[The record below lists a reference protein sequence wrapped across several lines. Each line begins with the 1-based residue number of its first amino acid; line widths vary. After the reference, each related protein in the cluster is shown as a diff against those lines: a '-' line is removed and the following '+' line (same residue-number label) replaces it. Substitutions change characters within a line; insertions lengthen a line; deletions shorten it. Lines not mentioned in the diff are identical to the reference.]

1 MAEDLWLPP
10 GEMPLVHAGQTL
22 RLCLRQCLPSE
33 VQNGEWFPISVGCRN
48 EFGLWKRDEFPC
60 SNRVPLALEVLSLE
74 GQPLEH
80 RMEVDG
86 VMDMEASGKLNFAVR
101 LWLTEVTG
109 AFLLR
114 LKVAR
119 DFEAL
124 QRPLLPVL
132 SPPLRGSFA
141 SQGAA
146 AIDLPHPGHLTLEQ
160 CRLIDVPGGH
170 SLLCAEC
177 QGDLGIGGRL
187 WDGALVLLE
196 YLAESWQP
204 GTYLELGSG
213 TGLVGLSCALWGAEV
228 CLSDLPDVTALLHFN
243 VALNQARGLE
253 LDVQVIP
260 HEWGTELPPDL
271 AKSEKSLDVV
281 VMADLVY
288 DVEASRQLL
297 VTLIALAAVHHQLQ
311 FVMAFRPRNV
321 EDPEFFRELSKHFD
335 LAPQRSSGVYGQMCY
350 DVQILRLTAKGKT
363 DKDLFDCHPKSG

>member
-1 MAEDLWLPP
+1 
-10 GEMPLVHAGQTL
+10 
-22 RLCLRQCLPSE
+22 
-33 VQNGEWFPISVGCRN
+33 
-48 EFGLWKRDEFPC
+48 
-60 SNRVPLALEVLSLE
+60 
-74 GQPLEH
+74 
-80 RMEVDG
+80 
-86 VMDMEASGKLNFAVR
+86 MDMEASGKLNFAVR

-114 LKVAR
+114 LKVAS
-119 DFEAL
+119 DFETL

-213 TGLVGLSCALWGAEV
+213 TGLVGLSCALWGAKV

-243 VALNQARGLE
+243 VALNRARGLT

-260 HEWGTELPPDL
+260 HEWGTQLPPDL
-271 AKSEKSLDVV
+271 NKSLDVV

-297 VTLIALAAVHHQLQ
+297 VTLIALAAAHHQLQ

-350 DVQILRLTAKGKT
+350 DVQILRLTAKAKT